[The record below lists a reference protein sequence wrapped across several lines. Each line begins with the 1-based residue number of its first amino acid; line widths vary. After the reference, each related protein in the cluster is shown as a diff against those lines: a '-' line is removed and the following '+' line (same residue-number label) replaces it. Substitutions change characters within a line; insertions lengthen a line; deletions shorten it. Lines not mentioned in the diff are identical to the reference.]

1 MGHDFLDFFGDWW
14 RSCWV
19 DGGCGF
25 GVAVAVAVAARGDA
39 EREHEES

>member
-1 MGHDFLDFFGDWW
+1 MGHDFLDFFADWW
-14 RSCWV
+14 SCWV
-19 DGGCGF
+19 NGGSGF